1 MFSWTEV
8 WYSMN
13 RLRAMCTTRAGD
25 GNDVYMEIAARMCKS
40 GSALGWLRLGSRPR
54 KPKEDGSLM
63 RIALRI
69 LSRFRV
75 FRFCVFWCERIRG
88 LLKERLNIFAVAPET

>member
-1 MFSWTEV
+1 MFSSTEM

-13 RLRAMCTTRAGD
+13 RLRAMCTARAGD
-25 GNDVYMEIAARMCKS
+25 GNDVYMEIAARLRKT

-54 KPKEDGSLM
+54 KPKEDGLLM
-63 RIALRI
+63 RTALRI

-75 FRFCVFWCERIRG
+75 FRFGVFWCERIRVF
-88 LLKERLNIFAVAPET
+88 LKERLNIFPIVRET